1 MSKNDLLLRNL
12 FLGGREARCQIDKIP
27 LSSVNVLP
35 QPRKTFENIEELAE
49 NIATNGLLNP
59 LIVACFTEEEV
70 ESYLKVINEIWGT
83 FIHIKSLIPDDL
95 GYYNILIAGER
106 RFRSLNHLW
115 QKGCQKC
122 SEEHGQE
129 FSGVCFNRHFEDS
142 KVGASLWKNIS
153 ASKALFFQ
161 FSENIHKPVPAAEE
175 AEAYQ
180 RLFVLIKRMNAKFT
194 MASFARSVGRSI
206 ATISNAV
213 KFCAL
218 PDLIQKAAKIPVKQ
232 GGIPYGIA
240 LQLSRLQRVGESEES
255 MLWWMTKTVI
265 TGCNVKK
272 FKKSV
277 TDFLIDK
284 ESGQQNFLVLIM
296 TKEQEEA
303 EKKSFIK
310 RTVAKTTIREIWS
323 YIAYFKRVLKLFEN
337 GQLGLENSAFSSG
350 SPSRVYKELVDLMDK
365 QLLRHMKQVLSRQD
379 SKQSKKILAEAQSL
393 SIKMK
398 EKFNIM
404 G

>member
-129 FSGVCFNRHFEDS
+129 LPGMCFNRHFKDS
-142 KVGASLWKNIS
+142 RVGVSLWKNIS

-161 FSENIHKPVPAAEE
+161 FSENIHKPVPPAEE

-218 PDLIQKAAKIPVKQ
+218 PDLIQKAAKMPVKQ
-232 GGIPYGIA
+232 GGIPYGVA
-240 LQLSRLQRVGESEES
+240 LQLSRLQKIGESEEGL
-255 MLWWMTKTVI
+255 LWWMTRTI
-265 TGCNVKK
+265 IAGCNVKAM
-272 FKKSV
+272 KKSV
-277 TDFLIDK
+277 DFFIIDK
-284 ESGQQNFLVLIM
+284 TSGQQNFLSAIM
-296 TKEQEEA
+296 TEEQEKA
-303 EKKSFIK
+303 ERKSFIK
-310 RTVAKTTIREIWS
+310 GTVAKTTVREIWS
-323 YIAYFKRVLKLFEN
+323 YIAYFKRVLNLFEN
-337 GQLGLENSAFSSG
+337 GQLGLENSAFSSK
-350 SPSRVYKELVDLMDK
+350 SPSKVYKELVDLMDQ
-365 QLLRHMKQVLSRQD
+365 QLGEHMKRVLSYKD
-379 SKQSKKILAEAQSL
+379 SEQSKKILAEAQVL
-393 SIKMK
+393 SGQIK